1 MTATSVLAGLN
12 EEATQLEVL
21 GNISLLLTAMLA
33 NMPRVDTAKRVVIGN
48 EATQTVTVSSG
59 TVTTVTTTAD
69 VTRVNAFG
77 ASATSKPADAIP
89 MHMANAGT
97 MHIYNNIIVS

>member
-48 EATQTVTVSSG
+48 EATQAVTVSSG
-59 TVTTVTTTAD
+59 TVTTTAD

-97 MHIYNNIIVS
+97 MHIYNSIIVS

>member
-1 MTATSVLAGLN
+1 MTATSVLDGLN

-33 NMPRVDTAKRVVIGN
+33 NMPRVDTAKRAV
-48 EATQTVTVSSG
+48 TVTESAQAVTISSG

-69 VTRVNAFG
+69 VTRVNAYG
-77 ASATSKPADAIP
+77 SSATSKPADAIP

>member
-48 EATQTVTVSSG
+48 EATQAVTVSSG
-59 TVTTVTTTAD
+59 TVTD

-97 MHIYNNIIVS
+97 MHIYSNITVS